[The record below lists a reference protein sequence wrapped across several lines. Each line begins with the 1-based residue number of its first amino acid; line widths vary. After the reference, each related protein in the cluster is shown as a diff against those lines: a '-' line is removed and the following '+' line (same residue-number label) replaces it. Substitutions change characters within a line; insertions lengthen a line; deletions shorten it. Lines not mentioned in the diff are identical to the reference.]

1 MGSNGYVLWEM
12 EPKCR
17 KWQELE
23 NVKRMYG
30 ECMENMYGECMEK
43 WQELDQGVHYGAH
56 SPLRHYTW
64 SPLTTTALSLEP
76 THHYATARG
85 VRTGTMLLHLLE
97 VLTWLAYLTLSIMI

>member
-30 ECMENMYGECMEK
+30 ECMEN
-43 WQELDQGVHYGAH
+43 V
-56 SPLRHYTW
+56 LR
-64 SPLTTTALSLEP
+64 SGRS
-76 THHYATARG
+76 
-85 VRTGTMLLHLLE
+85 
-97 VLTWLAYLTLSIMI
+97 